1 MNMENK
7 PSTTTSDFLKNE
19 VLKMENRMFLAK
31 ILGSSVGYILITLW
45 LNSIRTTASLWFVWV
60 LIIIQFALY
69 FAIFISSYQRSKI
82 FGFNKNLAL
91 VLFTILAVLGRVNDW
106 ELVVIPLLIVIML
119 TFSVRNKNVSEN
131 GKSMLPEK

>member
-1 MNMENK
+1 MENK

>member
-1 MNMENK
+1 MENK
-7 PSTTTSDFLKNE
+7 PNTTASDFLKNE
-19 VLKMENRMFLAK
+19 VLKIENRMFWAK
-31 ILGSSVGYILITLW
+31 ILGSSVGYLLITLW
-45 LNSIRTTASLWFVWV
+45 LNSIRATASLWFVWV

-82 FGFNKNLAL
+82 FGLNKNLAL
-91 VLFTILAVLGRVNDW
+91 VLFTILAILGRVNDW